1 MTSRYGSD
9 HANEA
14 AEWMASGFVPVTG
27 VMAACV
33 ACCTMIYARKTLLL
47 NVAVSTSTAKQFSS
61 QLIGLLHE
69 KVCQKANL

>member
-14 AEWMASGFVPVTG
+14 TEWMASGFVPVTG

-33 ACCTMIYARKTLLL
+33 ACCLVIYVCACVCVCARVCTTLLF
-47 NVAVSTSTAKQFSS
+47 NVAASPAAQ
-61 QLIGLLHE
+61 
-69 KVCQKANL
+69 

>member
-1 MTSRYGSD
+1 MLMTSRYRSD

-33 ACCTMIYARKTLLL
+33 ACCPMIYVRTTLLF
-47 NVAVSTSTAKQFSS
+47 NVAVSPVAQQSNSAHS
-61 QLIGLLHE
+61 
-69 KVCQKANL
+69 